1 MFTNP
6 KSGKWKEDGSLAK
19 KTCLMIH
26 NQEKAEQIVHLL
38 KAFPEVEWTNYR
50 KLSPDLYAQGVA
62 HVFPHIPSINA
73 IKIK

>member
-6 KSGKWKEDGSLAK
+6 KSGKWKEDGSPAK

-38 KAFPEVEWTNYR
+38 KAFPEVE
-50 KLSPDLYAQGVA
+50 
-62 HVFPHIPSINA
+62 
-73 IKIK
+73 

>member
-38 KAFPEVEWTNYR
+38 KAFPEVE
-50 KLSPDLYAQGVA
+50 
-62 HVFPHIPSINA
+62 
-73 IKIK
+73 